1 MELEEMNMTEQVV
14 ALLEEKKYRQ
24 LRDLLAE
31 QNPADLA
38 PLMEGLEPTARAVA
52 FRLLSK
58 DRAAETFVELESDT
72 QTLLIRSF
80 SDAELKE
87 IVDELYVDDAVD
99 LIEEMPANV
108 VRRILDQTDP
118 ETRRAINEILKY
130 PDDTAG
136 SLMTVEYVGLRT
148 GMTVADAFANIRRTG
163 IDKETIYNCY
173 VVDDDRKLLG
183 MVTAKSL
190 MLAEQ
195 DEVIDD
201 LTEQDIITVR
211 TLEDKEE
218 VARKFAKY
226 DLLAIPVVDSE
237 DRLVGIVTVDD
248 AIDVI
253 QEEATED
260 MEKMAAITP
269 TDKSYLSTGV
279 FETWWKR
286 IPWLLL
292 LMVSATITSTI
303 LGKFNE
309 RLAIVPI
316 LTIFIPMLM
325 DTAGNAGG
333 QSSVTVI
340 RALSLGDVKMGDVF
354 RVVWKELRVAFLCG
368 ICLAAV
374 GFGKVILIDGAS
386 PVQALVVSLT
396 MALTILVAKFV
407 GCTLPILAK
416 RIGLDPAVMAAPFIT
431 TIVDALSLLVY
442 CNVAALL
449 LHI

>member
-1 MELEEMNMTEQVV
+1 MELEEMNMTEQVET
-14 ALLEEKKYRQ
+14 LLQEKKYRQ

>member
-1 MELEEMNMTEQVV
+1 MNMTEQVET
-14 ALLEEKKYRQ
+14 LLQEKKYRQ

-38 PLMEGLEPTARAVA
+38 PLMEELEPTARAVA

-195 DEVIDD
+195 DEIIDD

>member
-1 MELEEMNMTEQVV
+1 MDMEMKDQVV
-14 ALLEEKKYRQ
+14 SLLEEKKYRR

-38 PLMEGLEPTARAVA
+38 PLMEDLEPTARAVV

-58 DRAAETFVELESDT
+58 DMAAETFVELESDT

-136 SLMTVEYVGLRT
+136 SLMTVEYVALRT
-148 GMTVADAFANIRRTG
+148 GLTVADAFANIRRTG

-190 MLAEQ
+190 MLA
-195 DEVIDD
+195 DEDEIIDD
-201 LTEQDIITVR
+201 LTEHDIITVR

-269 TDKSYLSTGV
+269 TDKPYLHTGV
-279 FETWWKR
+279 FETWTKR

-292 LMVSATITSTI
+292 LMISAAFT
-303 LGKFNE
+303 GKIIQSFE
-309 RLAIVPI
+309 SALAAQVA
-316 LTIFIPMLM
+316 LTAFIPMLM
-325 DTAGNAGG
+325 DTAGNSGSQA
-333 QSSVTVI
+333 SVSVI
-340 RALSLGDVKMGDVF
+340 RALSLGDVRMGDVL
-354 RVVWKELRVAFLCG
+354 RVMWKEARVALLCG
-368 ICLAAV
+368 LTLAVAN
-374 GFGKVILIDGAS
+374 FGKMMLFDRVGLW
-386 PVQALVVSLT
+386 VSLAVCVT
-396 MALTILVAKFV
+396 LVITVLFAKLV
-407 GCTLPILAK
+407 GSTLPILAK
-416 RIGLDPAVMAAPFIT
+416 RIGFDPAVMAAPFIT

-442 CNVAALL
+442 FNVASLL
-449 LHI
+449 LHL

>member
-1 MELEEMNMTEQVV
+1 MEMEMKDQITS
-14 ALLEEKKYRQ
+14 LLEEKKYRQ

-38 PLMEGLEPTARAVA
+38 PLMEELEPTARAVA
-52 FRLLSK
+52 FRLLGK
-58 DRAAETFVELESDT
+58 DMAAETFVELESDT

-136 SLMTVEYVGLRT
+136 SLMTVEYVALRT
-148 GMTVADAFANIRRTG
+148 GLTVADAFANIRRTG

-190 MLAEQ
+190 MLA
-195 DEVIDD
+195 DEDDVIDD
-201 LTEQDIITVR
+201 LTEHDIITVR

-269 TDKSYLSTGV
+269 TDKPYLHTGV
-279 FETWWKR
+279 FETWTKR

-292 LMVSATITSTI
+292 LMISAAFT
-303 LGKFNE
+303 GKIIQSFE
-309 RLAIVPI
+309 SALAAQVA
-316 LTIFIPMLM
+316 LTAFIPMLM
-325 DTAGNAGG
+325 DTAGNSGSQA
-333 QSSVTVI
+333 SVSVI
-340 RALSLGDVKMGDVF
+340 RALSLGDVRMGDVL
-354 RVVWKELRVAFLCG
+354 RVMWKEARVALLCG
-368 ICLAAV
+368 LTLAVAN
-374 GFGKVILIDGAS
+374 FGKMMLFDRVGLW
-386 PVQALVVSLT
+386 VSLAVCVT
-396 MALTILVAKFV
+396 LVITVLFAKLV
-407 GCTLPILAK
+407 GSTLPILAK
-416 RIGLDPAVMAAPFIT
+416 RIGFDPAVMAAPFIT

-442 CNVAALL
+442 FNVASLL
-449 LHI
+449 LHL

>member
-1 MELEEMNMTEQVV
+1 MELEEMNMTEQVET
-14 ALLEEKKYRQ
+14 LLEEKKYRQ

-38 PLMEGLEPTARAVA
+38 PLMEELEPTARAVA
-52 FRLLSK
+52 FRLLGK

-136 SLMTVEYVGLRT
+136 SLMTVEYVALRT
-148 GMTVADAFANIRRTG
+148 GLTVADAFANIRRTG

-190 MLAEQ
+190 MLADQE
-195 DEVIDD
+195 EIIDD

-303 LGKFNE
+303 LGRFNE

-354 RVVWKELRVAFLCG
+354 RVVWKEVRVAFLCG

-374 GFGKVILIDGAS
+374 GFGKVILIDGAN
-386 PVQALVVSLT
+386 PMQALVVSLT

-442 CNVAALL
+442 CNVAAML

>member
-1 MELEEMNMTEQVV
+1 MELKDTIVS
-14 ALLEEKKYRQ
+14 LLEEKQYRQ
-24 LRDLLAE
+24 LRDLLDE
-31 QNPADLA
+31 PDPADLA
-38 PLMEGLEPTARAVA
+38 PLLESLEPTARAVA

-58 DRAAETFVELESDT
+58 DRAAETFVELESET

-136 SLMTVEYVGLRT
+136 SLMTVEYVALRT
-148 GMTVADAFANIRRTG
+148 GLTVADAFANIRRTG

-190 MLAEQ
+190 MLADQE
-195 DEVIDD
+195 EVIDD
-201 LTEQDIITVR
+201 LTEHDIITVR

-279 FETWWKR
+279 LETWWKR

-309 RLAIVPI
+309 RLAFVPI

-368 ICLAAV
+368 LCLAAV

-386 PVQALVVSLT
+386 PMQALVVSLT

-442 CNVAALL
+442 CNVAAML